1 MSYQEN
7 IGKNLIKN
15 VEVTIGDNKTKVDN
29 IDGKLK
35 IEHYYKDI
43 LQKTENKNIDNTTTL
58 EYLPLSTYFT
68 VDGKLKTEKIEKV
81 EPIRICVDTINQ
93 SINYNR
99 DLHSPPP
106 IPKKIIS
113 PWTTPWRQL
122 DKQTYTEIEINNI
135 YELISKHPDCII
147 EKYDIIDL
155 NDSVCDT
162 LIDIADYMYGDKDL
176 VEGSVYYNFIYN
188 NISVFMQDDREIS
201 KPYIEYRYIKSHF
214 DICDLNKM
222 KKVFNFIYIKQKNEV
237 ENKYYDLDKQTY
249 SERELVQNLELIG
262 KHPECIIEK
271 YDTINW
277 TDLTYDTIIDIADYI
292 YEDYIK
298 GGQDGLCFFS
308 FIYNNICVY
317 IQNDSEISE
326 PYIEYKYVKSQID
339 ICDLNA
345 IKKTFNFLNIE

>member
-1 MSYQEN
+1 MSWQEH

-35 IEHYYKDI
+35 
-43 LQKTENKNIDNTTTL
+43 
-58 EYLPLSTYFT
+58 
-68 VDGKLKTEKIEKV
+68 V
-81 EPIRICVDTINQ
+81 EPIRICVDTINA
-93 SINYNR
+93 SINSNR
-99 DLHSPPP
+99 YIHICSTPP

-113 PWTTPWRQL
+113 PWTTPWRLL
-122 DKQTYTEIEINNI
+122 DKQTYTESDLIKSL
-135 YELISKHPDCII
+135 ELIGKHPECVV

-176 VEGSVYYNFIYN
+176 VGGAGYYNFIYN

-214 DICDLNKM
+214 DICDLNKI
-222 KKVFNFIYIKQKNEV
+222 KKVFDFIYIKQKNEV
-237 ENKYYDLDKQTY
+237 ENKYYYLDKQTY
-249 SERELVQNLELIG
+249 TEKELVKNLELIG
-262 KHPECIIEK
+262 KHPECVIEH

-277 TDLTYDTIIDIADYI
+277 TDSTYDTVIDIADYI

-308 FIYNNICVY
+308 FIYNNIVVF
-317 IQNDSEISE
+317 IENDSEISN
-326 PYIEYKYVKSQID
+326 PSIEFKYVKSQID
-339 ICDLNA
+339 ICDLNS
-345 IKKTFNFLNIE
+345 IKKTFNFLNKDMYVD

>member
-1 MSYQEN
+1 MSWQEH

-35 IEHYYKDI
+35 
-43 LQKTENKNIDNTTTL
+43 
-58 EYLPLSTYFT
+58 
-68 VDGKLKTEKIEKV
+68 V
-81 EPIRICVDTINQ
+81 EPIRICVDTINA
-93 SINYNR
+93 SINSNR
-99 DLHSPPP
+99 YIHICSTPP

-113 PWTTPWRQL
+113 PWTTPWRLL
-122 DKQTYTEIEINNI
+122 DKQTYTESDLIKSL
-135 YELISKHPDCII
+135 ELIGKHPECVV

-176 VEGSVYYNFIYN
+176 VGGAGYYNFIYN

-214 DICDLNKM
+214 DICDLNKI

-237 ENKYYDLDKQTY
+237 ENKYYYLDKQTY
-249 SERELVQNLELIG
+249 TERELVQNLELIG
-262 KHPECIIEK
+262 KNPECIIEK
-271 YDTINW
+271 YDTNNW
-277 TDLTYDTIIDIADYI
+277 DDSTYDNIIDIVDYI
-292 YEDYIK
+292 YEDNRT

-308 FIYNNICVY
+308 FIYNNIIVY
-317 IQNDSEISE
+317 IQNDSEISN
-326 PYIEYKYVKSQID
+326 PSIEFKYVKSQINES
-339 ICDLNA
+339 DLNT
-345 IKKTFNFLNIE
+345 IKKAFNFLNKN